1 MSDPLSRLR
10 ERVRERADLASRGA
24 RRPLSL
30 TLSPRTGRGDR
41 MELAQLFP
49 NLMNRDQDDPQTCD
63 GSREVH
69 VHVALSLRDFVGILQ
84 VRERAGLASR
94 DARLG
99 G

>member
-10 ERVRERADLASRGA
+10 ERVRKRADLASRGA

-49 NLMNRDQDDPQTCD
+49 NLMNRDQD
-63 GSREVH
+63 

-84 VRERAGLASR
+84 VREKGPESCY
-94 DARLG
+94 DISS
-99 G
+99 